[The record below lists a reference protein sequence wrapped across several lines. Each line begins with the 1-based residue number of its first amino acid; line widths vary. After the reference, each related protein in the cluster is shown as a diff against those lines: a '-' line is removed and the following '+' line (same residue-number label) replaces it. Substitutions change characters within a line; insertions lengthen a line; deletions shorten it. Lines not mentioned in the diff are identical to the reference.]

1 MIQKI
6 HSCVVSTFEYIIF
19 AWIFVVDWRKEEII
33 DILQSDSTHDCW
45 RKREVHVGCCTK
57 ETILVRIYKTKAVD
71 SKILPILKCI
81 LNRQRMI
88 RGRNE
93 IVQTSFHFRSIY
105 DVQFCM
111 SNKFI
116 NNVILKIF
124 LVFNFSSK
132 HDLVL
137 WIHCWFHLLLLLCVN
152 FWIDPNK

>member
-1 MIQKI
+1 MILYRRFI
-6 HSCVVSTFEYIIF
+6 HASSLRLTISYSHGSCCCLTE
-19 AWIFVVDWRKEEII
+19 
-33 DILQSDSTHDCW
+33 
-45 RKREVHVGCCTK
+45 RKRLLIYYNQTQLMIVEENVKYMQDVAQRRQYWY
-57 ETILVRIYKTKAVD
+57 EYKTKAVN

-116 NNVILKIF
+116 NNVILKLY

-137 WIHCWFHLLLLLCVN
+137 WIHC
-152 FWIDPNK
+152 